1 MDVFARKSMN
11 FRQFGDI
18 LNIPFICIFGKY
30 IIRKLTLPI
39 ITFLYIRNRPL
50 LHPIVFVSTLVPP
63 LPAAP
68 LLPARS
74 RAAAAGPNWGSTL
87 GPIPP
92 RKTLLKWAKI
102 LYGVLYWF
110 VPYATERK
118 MWSEFSYQISCTLIA
133 SISSPANSHTALL
146 VSFG

>member
-39 ITFLYIRNRPL
+39 ITFLYIRIRPL

-74 RAAAAGPNWGSTL
+74 RAAAAGPNRGSTL
-87 GPIPP
+87 GQIPP
-92 RKTLLKWAKI
+92 RKMMFKWAKI
-102 LYGVLYWF
+102 LHGVYSWY
-110 VPYATERK
+110 VSYATEREIR
-118 MWSEFSYQISCTLIA
+118 SEEVHQISCTLLSVNRSLRKPIL
-133 SISSPANSHTALL
+133 ISS
-146 VSFG
+146 